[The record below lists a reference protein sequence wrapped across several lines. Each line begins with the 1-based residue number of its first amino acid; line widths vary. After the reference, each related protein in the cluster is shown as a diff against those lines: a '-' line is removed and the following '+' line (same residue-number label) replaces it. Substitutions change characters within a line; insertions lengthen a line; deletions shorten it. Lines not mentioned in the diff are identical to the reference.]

1 MPGTTFPYVGKDL
14 EKGRS
19 DLLEPYDPACSVE
32 PFIPRTGNRSAS
44 LVKSWFVEGNSIRA
58 RDLAVRGDEIHFRD
72 SGPRARFD
80 LCSRVY
86 IPHTATSANDGVTTF
101 T

>member
-1 MPGTTFPYVGKDL
+1 MPSTTFLRKKGPK
-14 EKGRS
+14 KGRPDPRER
-19 DLLEPYDPACSVE
+19 DLLRGVE
-32 PFIPRTGNRSAS
+32 PFISRTRNRSAS
-44 LVKSWFVEGNSIRA
+44 LVKSWFVERNSIRA

-80 LCSRVY
+80 LCPHVY
-86 IPHTATSANDGVTTF
+86 IPHMASAANDGMTTF